1 MLTDEDI
8 EWLIND
14 NPNLRR
20 VKFLGGEPTIM
31 NEVYKILDL
40 IIENKLQPLIGITTN
55 CTNVNKRFIE
65 YLKYFK
71 NTTIN
76 MSIDGVGD
84 TLEYIRHPVKFKT
97 VDKNVDIICEHG
109 TYVNVNFVIQ
119 ALNIHNL
126 SDFIDWIT
134 AKEKVQ
140 NINSVIVY
148 SPKGVSPYYLPLEY
162 RKPLLEKALNN
173 KNIDNPIFKK
183 TFIKQIEHLYK
194 SNEEYFINEFVNL
207 NLLYDQHRKQHLYKI
222 MPDLK
227 EILDNKILNI
237 GNSSKFKSRLVEHFV
252 EEDI

>member
-1 MLTDEDI
+1 
-8 EWLIND
+8 
-14 NPNLRR
+14 
-20 VKFLGGEPTIM
+20 
-31 NEVYKILDL
+31 
-40 IIENKLQPLIGITTN
+40 
-55 CTNVNKRFIE
+55 
-65 YLKYFK
+65 
-71 NTTIN
+71 

-126 SDFIDWIT
+126 SDFIDWIVT
-134 AKEKVQ
+134 KEKVQ

-173 KNIDNPIFKK
+173 KNIDNPMFNK
-183 TFIKQIEHLYK
+183 TFKKQIEHLYK
-194 SNEEYFINEFVNL
+194 STEEYFINEFVNL

-222 MPDLK
+222 MPDIK
-227 EILDNKILNI
+227 DILDNKILNI
-237 GNSSKFKSRLVEHFV
+237 GNSSKFKSRLVKHFV
-252 EEDI
+252 EKEV